1 MDEYHNQN
9 QNSDEQ
15 PNNQPP
21 SSDSPYPQS
30 GQTDGSQQWQQ
41 PNNLPDNRQPWQG
54 EPQNNQSYWQN
65 GPQNNQWQNGPQNN
79 QWQNGPQN
87 NQWQNGPQNNQWQSG
102 PQNNQWQNAPQN
114 NQWQNGPQDNQSY
127 WGQQYWQQPP
137 RQQNNLALASM
148 IFGIFS
154 LLTCCIPFFQF
165 PLAIIS
171 IVLVI
176 LSKKKQPLTGF
187 AIAGLIMGI
196 MSIFISILMV
206 LYWGQVV
213 SFMNSPE
220 FMDTYNEMVQL
231 YN

>member
-9 QNSDEQ
+9 RNSDEQ
-15 PNNQPP
+15 ANNQPP

-54 EPQNNQSYWQN
+54 ELQNNQSYWQN
-65 GPQNNQWQNGPQNN
+65 GPQNNQQPWQNRQQDNQSSWQNGPQNN
-79 QWQNGPQN
+79 QPYWQNGPQN
-87 NQWQNGPQNNQWQSG
+87 NQSY
-102 PQNNQWQNAPQN
+102 
-114 NQWQNGPQDNQSY
+114 WQNGPQDNQSY
-127 WGQQYWQQPP
+127 WQQQGGQQYWQQPP

-154 LLTCCIPFFQF
+154 LLTCCIPFFF
-165 PLAIIS
+165 F
-171 IVLVI
+171 LVI

-196 MSIFISILMV
+196 ISIFISILMV

>member
-9 QNSDEQ
+9 QDSDEQ
-15 PNNQPP
+15 ANNQPP

-30 GQTDGSQQWQQ
+30 GQTEGSQQWQQ

-65 GPQNNQWQNGPQNN
+65 GPQNNQSYWQSNPQNNQWQNRPQNNQPYWQNGPQNN
-79 QWQNGPQN
+79 SPYWQQQG
-87 NQWQNGPQNNQWQSG
+87 
-102 PQNNQWQNAPQN
+102 
-114 NQWQNGPQDNQSY
+114 
-127 WGQQYWQQPP
+127 GQQYWQQPP

-196 MSIFISILMV
+196 ISIFISILMV

-220 FMDTYNEMVQL
+220 FMDSYNEMLQQ
-231 YN
+231 YK

>member
-9 QNSDEQ
+9 RNSDEQ
-15 PNNQPP
+15 ANNQPP

-54 EPQNNQSYWQN
+54 ELQNNQSYWQN
-65 GPQNNQWQNGPQNN
+65 GPQNNQPYWQNGPQNN
-79 QWQNGPQN
+79 Q
-87 NQWQNGPQNNQWQSG
+87 SY
-102 PQNNQWQNAPQN
+102 
-114 NQWQNGPQDNQSY
+114 WQNGPQDNQSY
-127 WGQQYWQQPP
+127 WQQQGGQQYWQQPP

-196 MSIFISILMV
+196 ISIFISILMV

-213 SFMNSPE
+213 SFMNSHE

>member
-9 QNSDEQ
+9 RNSDEQ
-15 PNNQPP
+15 ANNQPP
-21 SSDSPYPQS
+21 SSDSLYPQS

-54 EPQNNQSYWQN
+54 ELQNNQSYWQN
-65 GPQNNQWQNGPQNN
+65 GPQNNQQPWQNRQQDNQSSWQNGPQNN
-79 QWQNGPQN
+79 QPYWQNGPQN
-87 NQWQNGPQNNQWQSG
+87 NQSY
-102 PQNNQWQNAPQN
+102 
-114 NQWQNGPQDNQSY
+114 WQNGPQDNQSY
-127 WGQQYWQQPP
+127 WQQQGGQQYWQQPP

-196 MSIFISILMV
+196 ISIFISILMV

-220 FMDTYNEMVQL
+220 FMDTYNEMVRKRWIACT
-231 YN
+231 

>member
-9 QNSDEQ
+9 QDSDEQ
-15 PNNQPP
+15 ANNQPP

-30 GQTDGSQQWQQ
+30 GQTEGSQQWQQ
-41 PNNLPDNRQPWQG
+41 PNNLPDNRQPWKG

-65 GPQNNQWQNGPQNN
+65 GPHNNQQPWQNTQQDNQSYWQSNPQNNQWQNRPQNNQPYWQNGPQNN
-79 QWQNGPQN
+79 SPYWQQQG
-87 NQWQNGPQNNQWQSG
+87 
-102 PQNNQWQNAPQN
+102 
-114 NQWQNGPQDNQSY
+114 
-127 WGQQYWQQPP
+127 GQQYWQQPP

-196 MSIFISILMV
+196 ISIFISILMV

-220 FMDTYNEMVQL
+220 FMDTYNEMLQQ
-231 YN
+231 YK

>member
-9 QNSDEQ
+9 RNSDEQ
-15 PNNQPP
+15 ANNQPP
-21 SSDSPYPQS
+21 SSDSLYPQS

-54 EPQNNQSYWQN
+54 ELQNNQSYWQN
-65 GPQNNQWQNGPQNN
+65 GPQNNQPYWQNGPQNN
-79 QWQNGPQN
+79 Q
-87 NQWQNGPQNNQWQSG
+87 SY
-102 PQNNQWQNAPQN
+102 
-114 NQWQNGPQDNQSY
+114 WQNGPQDNQSY
-127 WGQQYWQQPP
+127 WQQQGGQQYWQQPP

-196 MSIFISILMV
+196 ISIFISILMV